1 MSDADH
7 WGLSPPSSDIEAA
20 FLTGDQ
26 AKLILAGMLP
36 GCTARRYDFPPRPDF
51 HWGVE
56 LCFADQGPIMPK
68 LSFSYT
74 KTYNIVSISLNYISM
89 LRDSSDYVVPFP
101 GMTCIPVS
109 ARVDSGPA
117 AIATTFRQAI
127 DKVDFDAMIA
137 AGTIERILTD
147 YPAFDPWPCLNL
159 AQCALYLGRDDQARS
174 LLQDAI
180 KYARQDGRPSYD
192 RVIAK
197 AERHLTALDTNPDS
211 LRQELLAM
219 IDYNW
224 SHLKVI
230 GAP

>member
-1 MSDADH
+1 
-7 WGLSPPSSDIEAA
+7 
-20 FLTGDQ
+20 
-26 AKLILAGMLP
+26 
-36 GCTARRYDFPPRPDF
+36 
-51 HWGVE
+51 
-56 LCFADQGPIMPK
+56 
-68 LSFSYT
+68 
-74 KTYNIVSISLNYISM
+74 
-89 LRDSSDYVVPFP
+89 
-101 GMTCIPVS
+101 
-109 ARVDSGPA
+109 
-117 AIATTFRQAI
+117 
-127 DKVDFDAMIA
+127 
-137 AGTIERILTD
+137 LTD